1 MSDYNVIHHLE
12 FPNDMNRR
20 HKHVHVADEEVVSDE
35 NSDMNMI
42 AIVSTACVMFYSVIY
57 ALGCSVHRIKRCVQ
71 VLTIFIFQYPLA
83 L

>member
-35 NSDMNMI
+35 NTDMNMI
-42 AIVSTACVMFYSVIY
+42 GIVTSTV
-57 ALGCSVHRIKRCVQ
+57 
-71 VLTIFIFQYPLA
+71 
-83 L
+83 

>member
-42 AIVSTACVMFYSVIY
+42 GERKQIHIHVY
-57 ALGCSVHRIKRCVQ
+57 Q
-71 VLTIFIFQYPLA
+71 
-83 L
+83 